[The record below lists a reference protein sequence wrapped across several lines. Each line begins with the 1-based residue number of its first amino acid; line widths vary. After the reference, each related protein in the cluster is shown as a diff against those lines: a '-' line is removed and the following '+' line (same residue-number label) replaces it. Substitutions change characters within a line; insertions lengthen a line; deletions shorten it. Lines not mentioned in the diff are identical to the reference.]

1 MLDTKLVAVVSN
13 QNITINN
20 RLVKAGFILGYMKA
34 STQAEATKIL
44 ATTQKVIL
52 LKIIIKFGGYPKVV
66 SEYSLQF
73 LGEISTKNLAA
84 TRNYGVTKLGARMI
98 TLNAKL
104 SVPNF
109 SNKQP
114 IFQQPTNA
122 IVVGSISAMN
132 LTASQRYFSTGYVF
146 YDVHGGLWHHITNAD
161 ESQSGWILM
170 TKDFSYSSTWS
181 NYTKDVTNIVVQ
193 RPLQTVR
200 DTVET
205 LQANSKTFLTVLA
218 VIAAILILKK

>member
-1 MLDTKLVAVVSN
+1 MLDTKLVAVVSSKDV
-13 QNITINN
+13 IINN
-20 RLVKAGFILGYMKA
+20 RPIKAGFILGYMKG

-73 LGEISTKNLAA
+73 VAEVDTKNLKA
-84 TRNYGVTKLGARMI
+84 TTNYAVTKLGARMI

-132 LTASQRYFSTGYVF
+132 LTGSQRYFSTGYVF
-146 YDVHGGLWHHITNAD
+146 YGANDGLWHHITNAD

-181 NYTKDVTNIVVQ
+181 NYTKDVTNIVIQ
-193 RPLQTVR
+193 RPLQRVR

-205 LQANSKTFLTVLA
+205 LQANSKTFLTLAA
-218 VIAAILILKK
+218 VIAAILIFKK